1 MLFYHISIREEIIKY
16 LTYIF
21 ISFRFHTVKCKL
33 TMEEMIMYEK
43 KKLDLK
49 TFGETVKESRENEG
63 IAREVLAET
72 LDLSTRHTQYIETR
86 GQHPSLQK
94 FYEIVTMFN
103 ISVDHFFFPDTTK
116 SKTTTRR
123 QLDAMLDDMNE
134 ETELSII
141 IATAKAIK
149 KARKTE
155 E

>member
-1 MLFYHISIREEIIKY
+1 
-16 LTYIF
+16 
-21 ISFRFHTVKCKL
+21 
-33 TMEEMIMYEK
+33 MYEK

-63 IAREVLAET
+63 IAREVLAEM

-123 QLDAMLDDMNE
+123 QLDAMLDDMDE

-149 KARKTE
+149 KARKTGE
-155 E
+155 